1 MVART
6 VAALV
11 GAVVLAS
18 AAPTQERRDVDTMYP
33 YTGPQVPVGDWV
45 DATVNGNG
53 KGFIRLV
60 EGPAVTP
67 ETQGT
72 PKNSIN
78 VISLAYIP
86 GGMTV
91 HYQTPFG
98 LGADPVIR
106 WGLSSETL
114 NHTTSG
120 YTTHY
125 DRTPS
130 CSQAMTTMCSAYFH
144 NVLLPNLQSGT
155 TYYYMIPVQNGTTA
169 SPVHSFTTARAAGDN
184 HEFSIAVLNDMGYTN
199 AQGTY
204 QYLNQA
210 ADEVAFA
217 WHGGDI
223 SYADD
228 WFDGILSCDSEDV
241 CYNGSD
247 STLTNTPPAPF
258 PEDYNMPLPEGEI
271 PDQGSPR
278 GGDENVIYETNWD
291 IWQQWM
297 NPISMKIPYMT
308 LPGNHEAACTEFDGA
323 GNILTAYLNSNISNG
338 TAPKDGLTYYSCP
351 PSQRPGNETNGVGN
365 FWYSFDYGNAHF
377 VSFDGET
384 DYPYSPEWPFVR
396 DLTGNETHPLEN
408 QTFPTD
414 SGPFGSINGSWR
426 DPAAYQQIRWLA
438 DDLARVD
445 RTKTPWVF
453 AMTHRPLY
461 SSEVAAYETHMRHA
475 FEQILLRHRVDAY
488 FASHIHW
495 YERLWP
501 LNNLSI
507 VASDIVD
514 DHTYHTG
521 TGESVTYL
529 VNGMAGNIE
538 SHSSLDASEILDYTA
553 VLNQYDFGFSK
564 LTIHNGRFDVFK
576 KRKKKA
582 SWPGIFPHA
591 DRAPIATD
599 TVATWKYI
607 MGVNGSVGDTLTM
620 IHSPQESAV
629 ATSSVPGV
637 SASATTTTAHGA
649 SSTGPDAPIGT

>member
-1 MVART
+1 MFACA

-11 GAVVLAS
+11 GAAVLAS
-18 AAPTQERRDVDTMYP
+18 SAPTEERRDVDTMYP
-33 YTGPQVPVGDWV
+33 YTGPQMP
-45 DATVNGNG
+45 
-53 KGFIRLV
+53 
-60 EGPAVTP
+60 
-67 ETQGT
+67 
-72 PKNSIN
+72 

-91 HYQTPFG
+91 HYQTLFG
-98 LGADPVIR
+98 LGANPVIH
-106 WGLSSETL
+106 WGLSSENQ

-125 DRTPS
+125 DRTPT

-144 NVLLPNLQSGT
+144 NVLLPGLQSAT
-155 TYYYMIPVQNGTTA
+155 TYYYIFPAQNGTTA
-169 SPVHSFTTARAAGDN
+169 SPVHSFTTSRTAGDN

-228 WFDGILSCDSEDV
+228 LFDGILSCDSEDM

-247 STLTNTPPAPF
+247 STLTDTPPAPF
-258 PEDYNMPLPEGEI
+258 PEDYNIPLPEGEI

-308 LPGNHEAACTEFDGA
+308 LPGNHEAARTEFDGA
-323 GNILTAYLNSNISNG
+323 GNILTAYLISNISNG

-351 PSQRPGNETNGVGN
+351 PSQRPGDETNGIGN

-384 DYPYSPEWPFVR
+384 DYPPYSPEWPFVR
-396 DLTGNETHPLEN
+396 DLTGNAIHPLEN
-408 QTFPTD
+408 QTFSTD
-414 SGPFGSINGSWR
+414 SGPFGYINGSWK
-426 DPAAYQQIRWLA
+426 DNSAYHQIKWLA
-438 DDLARVD
+438 DDLASVN

-453 AMTHRPLY
+453 AMTHRPMY
-461 SSEVAAYETHMRHA
+461 SSEC
-475 FEQILLRHRVDAY
+475 
-488 FASHIHW
+488 
-495 YERLWP
+495 ERIWP
-501 LNNLSI
+501 MNNLSI
-507 VASDIVD
+507 VTSDIVNN
-514 DHTYHTG
+514 HTYNTG
-521 TGESVTYL
+521 TGKSVTYL

-538 SHSSLDASEILDYTA
+538 SHSSINASKILNYTA
-553 VLNQYDFGFSK
+553 VLNQYHFGFSK
-564 LTIHNGRFDVFK
+564 LAIHN
-576 KRKKKA
+576 
-582 SWPGIFPHA
+582 
-591 DRAPIATD
+591 D

-607 MGVNGSVGDTLTM
+607 MGVNGSIGDTLTM
-620 IHSPQESAV
+620 IHSPQKTAA
-629 ATSSVPGV
+629 ATSSVPGL

-649 SSTGPDAPIGT
+649 SSTGPNAPIGT